1 MRRLLGRDGVNP
13 KGTRQALG
21 REDPPNHT
29 SGSARTRPQTW
40 PPLARWGM
48 VLSEKPD
55 KLEKEPRVS
64 ALEAAR
70 VGAGLLLSSLLTR
83 NSA

>member
-1 MRRLLGRDGVNP
+1 M
-13 KGTRQALG
+13 
-21 REDPPNHT
+21 
-29 SGSARTRPQTW
+29 
-40 PPLARWGM
+40 
-48 VLSEKPD
+48 SEKPD